1 MCPHTGDPQV
11 INVSSIV
18 SKLPLTRRLCIQMV
32 LANSLRGFLDLA
44 SLTAWTLGT
53 GAPAQKPLHLAPSQ
67 LLASD
72 SAPSGA
78 SSAISPEVSAF
89 AEALREAHG
98 IHGISVGVVRLDA
111 GVVTSEFGTW
121 GTMTEEGDPVRKEV
135 SCCLACCCE

>member
-1 MCPHTGDPQV
+1 
-11 INVSSIV
+11 
-18 SKLPLTRRLCIQMV
+18 MV

-53 GAPAQKPLHLAPSQ
+53 GAPVQKPLHLAPSP

-72 SAPSGA
+72 SAPSAA

-111 GVVTSEFGTW
+111 GAVATEFGTW

-135 SCCLACCCE
+135 SCCLPCRCE